1 MATLEDRLLGEK
13 LDYYCSSS
21 EDEGHQ
27 AGKRESHG
35 EEDEEG
41 DHQDPSLDLDEIY
54 SVKTDKTGPKGVI
67 EDFRRYKQL
76 EKEKRHDNDREKAEL
91 AKKLSM
97 VCNTQQQEEDDIDF
111 ENDPIL
117 KQLMQRRLE
126 EMKGAAAVLPKFG
139 KLYEIKSTEYLD
151 TIDKENSNVTVIVHL
166 YNNNLR
172 KCKNMTSCLN
182 QLAKH
187 YTTVKFCNARASGIP
202 ILSAEFTQRGL
213 PALLL
218 YRDGNV
224 IGNFI
229 RITDNLEDRFDAVD
243 VENFLLE
250 HAMLPTMDRTFA
262 DTLNSD
268 SSDE

>member
-166 YNNNLR
+166 YNN
-172 KCKNMTSCLN
+172 
-182 QLAKH
+182 
-187 YTTVKFCNARASGIP
+187 VKFCNARASGIP